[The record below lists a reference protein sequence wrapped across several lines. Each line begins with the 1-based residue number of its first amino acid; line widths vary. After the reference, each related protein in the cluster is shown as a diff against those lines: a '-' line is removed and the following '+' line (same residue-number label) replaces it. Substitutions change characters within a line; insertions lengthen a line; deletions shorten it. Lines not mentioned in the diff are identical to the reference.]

1 MFNYQNLPSL
11 KNTATIVVLLVLTI
25 GFAIAVF
32 AAAIVPLTWVFGII
46 NGRGYSQTCDV
57 SETLFKLNQLG
68 RWTWAVLLGLTI
80 IYHLFLL

>member
-1 MFNYQNLPSL
+1 MFNYQNLPSF
-11 KNTATIVVLLVLTI
+11 KNTATIVVLLLLLI
-25 GFAIAVF
+25 GLALSVF
-32 AAAIVPLTWVFGII
+32 AAAIVPLTWIYGLIS
-46 NGRGYSQTCDV
+46 GKGYSQICDT